1 MIESTSQPES
11 GSQEAAQNTV
21 VDNLGSLDEARLID
35 LVKSRNFLD
44 EKEEAPS
51 LEEQSEGEVTE
62 ETEADDSAQ
71 EEAVEDPAQS
81 LEEEDD
87 AEESTLTR
95 GVQKRINKL
104 VSAKK
109 AALAEVEAQKSQ
121 LLVLKQELEAAKAS
135 PIVSAPDVSSAV
147 EKLSTLEEV
156 QAQYRTAVDAIL
168 WCEENVN
175 GGTITL
181 ANGEEQYV
189 TDDEVKVMR
198 RAAVRQ
204 KELELPA
211 RHQFIQQ
218 QKAADAEA
226 VKDFPWFNKP
236 ETEEYRLAQEAIR
249 QFPEI
254 QKRRADWKH
263 VAGLLVL
270 GIKSYQ
276 AMKKTPATAAP
287 IKKAPSQPSV
297 KAAPVPNKNADSAKA
312 AQAFARNPSDKRGL
326 SDLLKQRGFI

>member
-1 MIESTSQPES
+1 MIESTSRPEP
-11 GSQEAAQNTV
+11 GSQEAVSNTV

-51 LEEQSEGEVTE
+51 LEEQNEGEDAE
-62 ETEADDSAQ
+62 EPKADDSA
-71 EEAVEDPAQS
+71 EEDIAEDPAQS

-87 AEESTLTR
+87 VEESTLTR

-109 AALAEVEAQKSQ
+109 AALAEVEAHKAQ
-121 LLVLKQELEAAKAS
+121 LQTLKQELEAAKAS
-135 PIVSAPDVSSAV
+135 PIASRPDVSSAV
-147 EKLSTLEEV
+147 EKLNTLEEV
-156 QAQYRTAVDAIL
+156 QAQYHTAVDAIL
-168 WCEENVN
+168 WCEENAN

-181 ANGEEQYV
+181 ADGTEQYV

-218 QKAADAEA
+218 QKAAEAEA
-226 VKDFPWFNKP
+226 VKDFPWYNKP

-287 IKKAPSQPSV
+287 IKKAPAQPSV
-297 KAAPVPNKNADSAKA
+297 KAPLVPNKNADSTRA
-312 AQAFARNPSDKRGL
+312 AQAFARNPSDKGGL
-326 SDLLKQRGFI
+326 SELLKQRGFI